1 MQHDRFA
8 REIVA
13 FLTLLYAAR
22 SRRLMGNSLGGL
34 TCLAIFWTQF
44 ALSYQ
49 A

>member
-22 SRRLMGNSLGGL
+22 SRRLMGNSLGRYQRLLL
-34 TCLAIFWTQF
+34 TQQF
-44 ALSYQ
+44 AWQ
-49 A
+49 H

>member
-22 SRRLMGNSLGGL
+22 SRQLKRNPLGRFYSYSNYETTVSL
-34 TCLAIFWTQF
+34 
-44 ALSYQ
+44 
-49 A
+49 